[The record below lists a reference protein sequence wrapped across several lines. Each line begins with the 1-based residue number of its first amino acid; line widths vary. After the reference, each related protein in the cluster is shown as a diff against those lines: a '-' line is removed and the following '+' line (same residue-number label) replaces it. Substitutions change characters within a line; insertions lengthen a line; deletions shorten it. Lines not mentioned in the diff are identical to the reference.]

1 MPPKSS
7 NKKNVQNAVASWYY
21 CEKCEVHITSRD
33 REKHEQNCP
42 ILQQQIETENGQVL
56 EYIRKGVLHTAS
68 YERRKFDVEE
78 LKNMPTKYV
87 NNLIFISEGAMRLA
101 GWHIGQ
107 KVLVN
112 TKNNHS
118 LVRSI
123 WPIPEK
129 FLTTVFATE
138 NGNKLSICFKIVMNN
153 CV

>member
-7 NKKNVQNAVASWYY
+7 NKKNTQNPVVSWYY

-42 ILQQQIETENGQVL
+42 IQDRQIETENDEVL
-56 EYIRKGVLHTAS
+56 EYIRKGILYTAS
-68 YERRKFDVEE
+68 YEKRKFDVEE
-78 LKNMPTKYV
+78 LKQMPAKYV

-107 KVLVN
+107 KVLVQSK
-112 TKNNHS
+112 TNHS
-118 LVRSI
+118 FVRSI

-129 FLTTVFATE
+129 FLTTVFITG
-138 NGNKLSICFKIVMNN
+138 NGNKLCHLI
-153 CV
+153 